1 MNDSDLRD
9 LLPQHIVRGALLRPD
24 GCAVGLVGGGAP
36 AWDLR
41 SSASRAHV
49 AEAYHR
55 ILLAQDSPVDI
66 YGFDGAP
73 DLVNEIADLYQRS
86 KRAVNPVASMILDEL
101 AEYLDDRANA
111 AISRSRLTI
120 WAVTVDPAPASLVA
134 ARTATL
140 GALFQRAAARPAGPR
155 VTQATAVLAEA
166 VARARR
172 LADALAALGGVPP
185 PRLLEAE
192 EIARLLFRLTDP
204 LRAARYPLAGTL
216 LERIRRMIIA
226 EA

>member
-1 MNDSDLRD
+1 MNDNDLRD
-9 LLPQHIVRGALLRPD
+9 LFPQHIVHGALLRPD

-55 ILLAQDSPVDI
+55 LLLAQDAPLDI
-66 YGFDGAP
+66 YSFDGAP
-73 DLVNEIADLYQRS
+73 DLANEITDLYQRS
-86 KRAVNPVASMILDEL
+86 KRAVNPAASMILDEL
-101 AEYLDDRANA
+101 ADYLDDRATA
-111 AISRSRLTI
+111 TISRSRLTI
-120 WAVTVDPAPASLVA
+120 WAVTVDPSPASLVVA
-134 ARTATL
+134 KTANL
-140 GALFQRAAARPAGPR
+140 SALFQRAATRPAGPR
-155 VTQATAVLAEA
+155 VAQATAVIAEA

-172 LADALAALGGVPP
+172 LADALASLGGVPL

-216 LERIRRMIIA
+216 LERIRHMIIA